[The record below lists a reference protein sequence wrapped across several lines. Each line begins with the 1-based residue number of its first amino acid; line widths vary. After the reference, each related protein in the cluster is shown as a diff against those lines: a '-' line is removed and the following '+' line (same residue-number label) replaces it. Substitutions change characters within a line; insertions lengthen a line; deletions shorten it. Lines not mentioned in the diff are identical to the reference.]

1 MWLTAT
7 VLDSTAIDHWLLNQE
22 TQKRCRLHEP
32 PEIFYKT
39 CWCIY
44 KLSWEKHLKVLSDS
58 QKSLW
63 ATAVDKH
70 QNPQKSDIQTTLEE
84 KHAWHF
90 NQVILVKKKKPA
102 NKINETLHKLPECCV
117 LVRLQHCKGKTKNL
131 ESVQIKGTTKT
142 KDLEIISSVKWL
154 IKLEMSYREKRK
166 PWRLVC
172 RRQNLGILNMTMSWS
187 T

>member
-1 MWLTAT
+1 MNPLKFFIKLVGVYINFPGKNILRFYQILKRVCEPLLLTNT
-7 VLDSTAIDHWLLNQE
+7 KIHRNQISRQLWRRNMPGIL
-22 TQKRCRLHEP
+22 TK
-32 PEIFYKT
+32 
-39 CWCIY
+39 W
-44 KLSWEKHLKVLSDS
+44 
-58 QKSLW
+58 SLW
-63 ATAVDKH
+63 
-70 QNPQKSDIQTTLEE
+70 
-84 KHAWHF
+84 
-90 NQVILVKKKKPA
+90 KKKKPA